1 MYLNFQLWLQ
11 TSRKGVIVVDQ
22 TGNLVNA
29 AIGVFCFVGLT
40 GIYGILADGVT
51 AAYALFCLSY
61 GALFALSATRICHI
75 QMAGERVSS
84 VYADIR
90 KG

>member
-1 MYLNFQLWLQ
+1 M
-11 TSRKGVIVVDQ
+11 IVVDQ
-22 TGNLVNA
+22 IGNLVNA

-40 GIYGILADGVT
+40 GVYGLADGVT

-61 GALFALSATRICHI
+61 GALFTLSATRIWYI